1 MRVKHAVRETQC
13 AHSRRF
19 PTHTCHHIHAIP
31 LLTTP
36 QHPSALSPTQHTHT
50 HSNRAA
56 CYTKLGAL
64 PEALKDADE
73 CITLN
78 PSFVKGYTRKATAQ
92 FFMKEY
98 EKALETYQQGLEHE
112 PDNAECKEG
121 AQRCYQQIARVWV
134 GGGVG
139 G

>member
-1 MRVKHAVRETQC
+1 MVWCLQWCTYVNVV
-13 AHSRRF
+13 
-19 PTHTCHHIHAIP
+19 
-31 LLTTP
+31 
-36 QHPSALSPTQHTHT
+36 

-64 PEALKDADE
+64 PEALKDAEE

-98 EKALETYQQGLEHE
+98 EKALESYQQGLEVE

-121 AQRCYQQIARVWV
+121 VQRCYQQIARVCLIDTLV
-134 GGGVG
+134 CGFTTCAPHADDGCV
-139 G
+139 